1 MISPRAISETPP
13 VPRPHPSLASVF
25 PPSKLRPSHYSFPA
39 QSHLFERRL
48 PGPPQSSPHT
58 PSSQLFSH
66 FDCLLRHQH
75 YPMFYWPTSLLACKL
90 SGATRCLELHVVD
103 SILLTEQTPALPLAG
118 PAASSPWSPPPPQP
132 RLPPPGR
139 AHCP

>member
-1 MISPRAISETPP
+1 MISPRAIRETPP

-48 PGPPQSSPHT
+48 PGPPQSSPHI
-58 PSSQLFSH
+58 PSSQLFSR
-66 FDCLLRHQH
+66 FNCLLRHQH
-75 YPMFYWPTSLLACKL
+75 CPMFYWPTSLLACKL
-90 SGATRCLELHVVD
+90 SGATRCLELHVAD

-132 RLPPPGR
+132 GLPPPGR